1 MAIGKGKSQ
10 VQCRC
15 DFLKNSGNVVVPASI
30 RCYCNAKVDITLN
43 SGYRCAVHAE
53 AN

>member
-15 DFLKNSGNVVVPASI
+15 DFLKNSGNVVVPAQI
-30 RCYCNAKVDITLN
+30 RYCNAKVDMTSN